1 MLSLNYQI
9 IYYQI
14 IYISNFVK
22 VVIMKNQRYVTVR
35 ISDELL
41 EKLYYTAKS
50 EGRTLNNQF
59 LLMARNSVAYFER
72 TKGKI
77 DSAKLS
83 EIRTE
88 LQNELENGIEK

>member
-1 MLSLNYQI
+1 
-9 IYYQI
+9 
-14 IYISNFVK
+14 
-22 VVIMKNQRYVTVR
+22 MKNQRYVTVR